1 MDNMKTGSLI
11 RELRKEKGLTQLQLA
26 DQLHITDRAVSK
38 WERGL
43 CAPDIA
49 LLEPLSKIL
58 DVSILE
64 LIEGRRSEPS
74 QRIPEIQDTAIAV
87 IDYSSNEIN
96 QKVQQNSN
104 RLLLTLCLVL
114 LIIIGICGY
123 FLWQSG
129 TLFVID
135 RENSP
140 DGLYT
145 ITVYNKKLVSN
156 GFTTEDSTSLIV
168 EKKDEDLSYRVNY
181 GNGIYQGIWWSPDSQ
196 KYVLSIKGSEG
207 TRLILNSLELN
218 NSANL
223 NAYLAFG
230 VETTELS
237 KYGYRWEGVFPDI
250 HYEFLQWALDSQYM
264 LIYYSFEDK
273 SDALHEGYF
282 WYNCDTGDINAILE
296 MDLTESEES

>member
-1 MDNMKTGSLI
+1 M
-11 RELRKEKGLTQLQLA
+11 
-26 DQLHITDRAVSK
+26 
-38 WERGL
+38 
-43 CAPDIA
+43 
-49 LLEPLSKIL
+49 
-58 DVSILE
+58 
-64 LIEGRRSEPS
+64 
-74 QRIPEIQDTAIAV
+74 
-87 IDYSSNEIN
+87 
-96 QKVQQNSN
+96 
-104 RLLLTLCLVL
+104 
-114 LIIIGICGY
+114 
-123 FLWQSG
+123 
-129 TLFVID
+129 FVID